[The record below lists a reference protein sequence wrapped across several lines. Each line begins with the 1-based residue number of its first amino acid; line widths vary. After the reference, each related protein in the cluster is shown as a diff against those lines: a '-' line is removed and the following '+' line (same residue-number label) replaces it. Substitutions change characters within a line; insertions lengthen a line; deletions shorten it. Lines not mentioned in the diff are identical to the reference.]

1 MTNDKSSVTMAHM
14 MLPQHANPAGNVHG
28 GDIMKFIDDA
38 AGVVAVK
45 HARTNTVTASI
56 DRLDFH
62 RPVFIGNLLV
72 VKASLNATGRTSMEI
87 GVRVEAEDL
96 RSGEI
101 KHIASAYLTFVSLS
115 ADGRPTP
122 VPPYTPTTEEG
133 IRRAREARHR
143 KECHLQIQS
152 RTPTEDDERS

>member
-1 MTNDKSSVTMAHM
+1 MTKESCSVTMAHM

-38 AGVVAVK
+38 AGVVAAK
-45 HARTNTVTASI
+45 HARTNTVTAAI

-62 RPVFIGNLLV
+62 RPVFIGNLLIL
-72 VKASLNATGRTSMEI
+72 KAALNATGRTSMEI

-96 RSGEI
+96 LTGEI
-101 KHIASAYLTFVSLS
+101 KHIASAYLTFVSLN
-115 ADGRPTP
+115 AEGRPIP

-143 KECHLQIQS
+143 KECYMQIQS
-152 RTPTEDDERS
+152 QTQTGHNERS